1 MISPETPQLWKH
13 ITKES
18 ILRFPLIDHADLTM
32 ISSLDDIKGEELA
45 HEDR

>member
-13 ITKES
+13 ITKENIYDS
-18 ILRFPLIDHADLTM
+18 LVIDHADLTM